1 MKDFMRKL
9 EKIRYSVMIRIM
21 GDRYP
26 MRRDEMVVCVLWQ
39 HISNYYLFMLYLIEI
54 LIFDR

>member
-1 MKDFMRKL
+1 MRKL